1 MINIDI
7 LKPQCRIDDLWVRV
21 ITKNDVDLPLPH
33 SRLELYVTALI
44 TGNIDN
50 LPYPQSRVEMLLY
63 CILTDTE
70 YTFNAQS
77 RVEMFLKAII
87 TLDIE
92 GLPTPMSRLEWYL
105 DYIVRNGCLE
115 KYEYYPFNI
124 WSYLNVKNTPK
135 ARMKFKSMKGNT
147 LVNLA
152 RAVNL
157 TIDDK
162 SPTTNNIPFNSVQ
175 GFQSGKK
182 YTIVCKFEGYKGTK
196 PIKFRQR
203 KYDTSWNY
211 EFNTLIKDFS
221 DGIKI
226 AVYTPT
232 QDFKDVALYLDYVD
246 EKDTSVSISDVI
258 ILEGDYT
265 QNPPNGYIEG
275 MQSFG
280 DDANKIEVLSTGI
293 NYFNNN
299 PDMWEQGTIDGVKG
313 ELLGSSNRI
322 RTKDYIEL
330 PPKVDYMSFQVKEAG
345 YKMAVRFYDNNKW
358 MISGQ
363 DKPYQGFISGELRE
377 NMPKQAKY
385 MKLVCAKESEGY
397 IAPDDVE
404 KSKLQLTCNNEIFD
418 YVPYGSSK
426 AIPMYRNSANE
437 LVPVLVLRGK
447 WGGDRFLWGDEIL
460 EHEDKKLYYHKR
472 CDKVIFNGNEPNWK
486 LYTPKPEADI
496 NTICFEIDISNKYN
510 QSNDKSLNIISDKFN
525 TIPASD
531 SYSYDIE
538 GIADRLNLIRVK
550 INRTKLDTKDIA
562 GFKNLLKKLYDAGNP
577 LSAVYQLAKEEV
589 YLCELSEQLYSYDNE
604 TNIFINGGA
613 VVGETVIE
621 VGTKL
626 GPIVAGLKQETKI
639 VTDGLKGV
647 LAGDMQELAYQL
659 YPDDFNK
666 DTVEI
671 KLIESVE

>member
-1 MINIDI
+1 M
-7 LKPQCRIDDLWVRV
+7 LPKPQSRLEVLLNKIA
-21 ITKNDVDLPLPH
+21 TNTMNDLPIPQ
-33 SRLELYVTALI
+33 SRLELLVSSLI
-44 TGNIDN
+44 TNDIDN
-50 LPYPQSRVEMLLY
+50 LPSPQSRSEAILHCILLDTECNISPQSRVEL
-63 CILTDTE
+63 
-70 YTFNAQS
+70 
-77 RVEMFLKAII
+77 FLKSII

-115 KYEYYPFNI
+115 KYEYYPFSI
-124 WSYLNVKNTPK
+124 WNYLNVKNTPNAK
-135 ARMKFKSMKGNT
+135 MKFKSMKGNT

-280 DDANKIEVLSTGI
+280 DDANKIEVLSD
-293 NYFNNN
+293 NNL
-299 PDMWEQGTIDGVKG
+299 QG
-313 ELLGSSNRI
+313 EL
-322 RTKDYIEL
+322 
-330 PPKVDYMSFQVKEAG
+330 
-345 YKMAVRFYDNNKW
+345 
-358 MISGQ
+358 
-363 DKPYQGFISGELRE
+363 
-377 NMPKQAKY
+377 KQ
-385 MKLVCAKESEGY
+385 
-397 IAPDDVE
+397 
-404 KSKLQLTCNNEIFD
+404 
-418 YVPYGSSK
+418 SSK
-426 AIPMYRNSANE
+426 ATLMYHNANNE
-437 LVPVLVLRGK
+437 LVPVPVLRGK
-447 WGGDRFLWGDEIL
+447 WEGDRFLWGDEIL
-460 EHEDKKLYYHKR
+460 LHEDGKLYYHKR
-472 CDKVIFNGNEPNWK
+472 YDKCIFDGSENWEYEGVSSSTIVFRVEVTEMKKYSNNLLCDKFEPNLQGEVEKIASALRDNGVMALFIRINKSK
-486 LYTPKPEADI
+486 LETQD
-496 NTICFEIDISNKYN
+496 
-510 QSNDKSLNIISDKFN
+510 
-525 TIPASD
+525 
-531 SYSYDIE
+531 
-538 GIADRLNLIRVK
+538 V
-550 INRTKLDTKDIA
+550 A
-562 GFKNLLKKLYDAGNP
+562 GFKKWLQSNN
-577 LSAVYQLAKEEV
+577 VTVIYQLAKEEV
-589 YLCELSEQLYSYDNE
+589 YPCELSGQLYSFDNE

-626 GPIVAGLKQETKI
+626 GPIVATLKQETKT

-666 DTVEI
+666 DIVEI
-671 KLIESVE
+671 KPIESV

>member
-1 MINIDI
+1 MLPN
-7 LKPQCRIDDLWVRV
+7 PQNRLEVLLNKIA
-21 ITKNDVDLPLPH
+21 TNAMNDLPIPQ
-33 SRLELYVTALI
+33 SRLELLVSALI
-44 TGNIDN
+44 TGYIDN
-50 LPYPQSRVEMLLY
+50 LPSPQSRSEAILHCILLDTECNINPQSRVEL
-63 CILTDTE
+63 
-70 YTFNAQS
+70 
-77 RVEMFLKAII
+77 FLKSII

-92 GLPTPMSRLEWYL
+92 GLPTPMSCMEWYL

-115 KYEYYPFNI
+115 KFEYYPFSI

-135 ARMKFKSMKGNT
+135 AKMRFKGMKGNT

-293 NYFNNN
+293 NYFNHNT
-299 PDMWEQGTIDGVKG
+299 DLWEQGSIEGVSG
-313 ELLGSSNRI
+313 NLVETNTRI
-322 RTKDYIEL
+322 RTKHLSEL
-330 PPKVDYMSFQVKEAG
+330 PINLSSIYLLSHDKKSKIAI
-345 YKMAVRFYDNNKW
+345 RFYDDKKW

-363 DKPYQGFISGELRE
+363 DKPYQGFYEGLMTDIPKNARYFRLICANNNDSTNISVNDLA
-377 NMPKQAKY
+377 NF
-385 MKLVCAKESEGY
+385 
-397 IAPDDVE
+397 
-404 KSKLQLTCNNEIFD
+404 QLSMTCNCTPSE
-418 YVPYGSSK
+418 YQAYQSSK
-426 AIPMYRNSANE
+426 AIPMYRNTNGE
-437 LVPVLVLRGK
+437 LVPVPILRGK
-447 WGGDRFLWGDEIL
+447 WQDGRFLWGDEIL

-472 CDKVIFNGNEPNWK
+472 CFIKVFDGTEEWLANNKITPTYESFYFRITDAIGNNSVC
-486 LYTPKPEADI
+486 
-496 NTICFEIDISNKYN
+496 IC
-510 QSNDKSLNIISDKFN
+510 DKFKN
-525 TIPASD
+525 SLIVPKVDEEFCKFGFTTNGFYININPA
-531 SYSYDIE
+531 
-538 GIADRLNLIRVK
+538 
-550 INRTKLDTKDIA
+550 KLETQDLA
-562 GFKNLLKKLYDAGNP
+562 GFKKLLKKWYDEGNP
-577 LSAVYQLAKEEV
+577 IRVVYQLAQEEV
-589 YLCELSEQLYSYDNE
+589 YPCELSEQLYSYDGE

-666 DTVEI
+666 NNTVEM
-671 KLIESVE
+671 KPIEPVE